1 MSALSLG
8 SSPAAAGA
16 GGAGA
21 LRRRHLYAPKPM
33 TKAATAKPI
42 AGTSQVAFA
51 FGSASTRSPNCAT
64 NAVLISDFDLH
75 WSTNPWMYARS
86 RLADGASS
94 ATFSGTPHWRHI
106 TSSATSDVD
115 VLGHAAAGEANA
127 SNSTTASS
135 FTRAPS
141 AAGRPSA

>member
-1 MSALSLG
+1 MSVLRRG
-8 SSPAAAGA
+8 SSTAVAA
-16 GGAGA
+16 GGAGG
-21 LRRRHLYAPKPM
+21 LRRRHLYAPNPM
-33 TKAATAKPI
+33 ATAARVKPI

-75 WSTNPWMYARS
+75 WSTSPWMNARS

-106 TSSATSDVD
+106 TSSATSEVD
-115 VLGHAAAGEANA
+115 VFGHAEAGEAKA
-127 SNSTTASS
+127 RKATTARS

-141 AAGRPSA
+141 EAAPPSA